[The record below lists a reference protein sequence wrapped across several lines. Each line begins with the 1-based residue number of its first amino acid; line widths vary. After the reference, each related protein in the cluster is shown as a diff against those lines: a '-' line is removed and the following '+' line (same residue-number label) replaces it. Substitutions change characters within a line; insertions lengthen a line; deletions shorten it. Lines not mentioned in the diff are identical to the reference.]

1 MKNALPVSLTLVG
14 LALIGIGMPASAAGL
29 TAPDGASISS
39 LPCSES
45 IPLYR
50 KALADAPKDA
60 VLHNRLGVCYQR
72 VGETKLAR
80 KEYERATE
88 SRQGLRR
95 RPGTIWAPS
104 TMSPAST
111 RRPRASTEKPSRR
124 SPSSLLPIAI
134 SERPSS
140 RREKSRRESWP
151 TVRRSEST
159 RRRSRARARASPWPG
174 FPRRLSSTSSPRSAL
189 PRDEWM
195 RPSTTSPGPGLPGF
209 SDMDRVRNDAD
220 FKDVVKDA
228 RFSAVVR

>member
-50 KALADAPKDA
+50 KALTDAPKDA

-80 KEYERATE
+80 KEYERAT
-88 SRQGLRR
+88 SLDKDFASAWNNL
-95 RPGTIWAPS
+95 GTIYHVAGKHKKA
-104 TMSPAST
+104 ASLY
-111 RRPRASTEKPSRR
+111 RKAIEKKPEFAAAYRN
-124 SPSSLLPIAI
+124 LGAAELAKG
-134 SERPSS
+134 EVAKGVVAY
-140 RREKSRRESWP
+140 REALRIDP
-151 TVRRSEST
+151 QAFEST
-159 RRRSRARARASPWPG
+159 SPGIAVAGIAEATQLYFFAKVCAAEGRVDASLDYLTRARAA
-174 FPRRLSSTSSPRSAL
+174 
-189 PRDEWM
+189 
-195 RPSTTSPGPGLPGF
+195 GF